1 MSNLLHHELLD
12 RLYLITDMFNDYI
25 VEHDS
30 NDILSHEE
38 KQQVC
43 QYLWNLYQTVGERIY
58 EKEQQYNQNNN
69 V

>member
-30 NDILSHEE
+30 NDILSLEE
-38 KQQVC
+38 KQTAI
-43 QYLWNLYQTVGERIY
+43 QYLWNLYQIVGARIS
-58 EKEQQYNQNNN
+58 EKEDEEDKCIK
-69 V
+69 

>member
-30 NDILSHEE
+30 NDILSEQE
-38 KQQVC
+38 KQEAV
-43 QYLWNLYQTVGERIY
+43 QYLWNLYQIVGSRIS
-58 EKEQQYNQNNN
+58 EKEDEEDKCIK
-69 V
+69 

>member
-30 NDILSHEE
+30 NDILSGEE
-38 KQQVC
+38 KQAAV
-43 QYLWNLYQTVGERIY
+43 QYLWNLYQVVGTRIS
-58 EKEQQYNQNNN
+58 EKEDEEDKCIK
-69 V
+69 

>member
-43 QYLWNLYQTVGERIY
+43 QYLWNLYQTVGERVY

>member
-1 MSNLLHHELLD
+1 MDNLLHHELLD

-25 VEHDS
+25 VEHES

>member
-30 NDILSHEE
+30 DDILSHEE
-38 KQQVC
+38 KQQAC
-43 QYLWNLYQTVGERIY
+43 QYLWDLYQTVGERIY

>member
-1 MSNLLHHELLD
+1 MDNLFHHELLD
-12 RLYLITDMFNDYI
+12 RLYLMTDMFNSYI

-30 NDILSHEE
+30 DDILSHEE
-38 KQQVC
+38 KQQAC

-58 EKEQQYNQNNN
+58 EKEQTHKEDKD